1 MKMRKIFPALL
12 LLLAGGRLFA
22 QDPLFS
28 QFYAA
33 PLQMNPA
40 FAGSAFA
47 PHLGVN
53 YRFQWPG
60 FDNAYRTYGA
70 YYEQSLERLN
80 SGIGFQLEGDNAG
93 NGIYKTTKFSAV
105 YAYQL
110 NISERLALKLG
121 VEAGFHQTALNWDKL
136 TFPDQIDELNGVI
149 NPSADVRPETANKTE
164 LDISSGIVL
173 LSERFWL
180 GGALKHLNSPNET
193 FLLINDN
200 LSRGLPLRYTLHGG
214 GLIELEPGNKLHPAS
229 FISPNFLFA
238 AQGPYRQLNIGA
250 YAGVGSI
257 FGGTWFRHTFGNS
270 DAVILLAG
278 FRQGVFKFGVS
289 YDITVS
295 GLAGRTGGAYEV
307 SLGISL
313 DQDQELRRKKHR
325 ADLNNCLRMFQ

>member
-1 MKMRKIFPALL
+1 MRKIIPVLL
-12 LLLAGGRLFA
+12 LFLLSANHAVA

-47 PHLGVN
+47 PHIGLS
-53 YRFQWPG
+53 YRHQWPG
-60 FDNAYRTYGA
+60 FDNAYRTYA
-70 YYEQSLERLN
+70 AFYEQSLERLN
-80 SGIGFQLEGDNAG
+80 SGIGFHLEGDNAG
-93 NGIYKTTKFSAV
+93 NGIYKTTRFAAV

-110 NISERLALKLG
+110 NINDHLAIKIG
-121 VEAGFHQTALNWDKL
+121 AEAGFHQTALNWDKL
-136 TFPDQIDELNGVI
+136 TFPDQIDELDGVI
-149 NPSADVRPETANKTE
+149 FPGAEVRPEATNKTE
-164 LDISSGIVL
+164 LDISSGL
-173 LSERFWL
+173 LLLHERFWL

-200 LSRGLPLRYTLHGG
+200 LSRGLPLRYTFHGG
-214 GLIELEPGNKLHPAS
+214 SLIELEPGNKLRAAS

-250 YAGVGSI
+250 YAGVGAI
-257 FGGTWFRHTFGNS
+257 FGGAWFRHTFRNS
-270 DAVILLAG
+270 DAVILTAG
-278 FRQGVFKFGVS
+278 FRQGILKFGVS

-307 SLGISL
+307 SLGIAL
-313 DQDQELRRKKHR
+313 DQDEGLRQKKHR